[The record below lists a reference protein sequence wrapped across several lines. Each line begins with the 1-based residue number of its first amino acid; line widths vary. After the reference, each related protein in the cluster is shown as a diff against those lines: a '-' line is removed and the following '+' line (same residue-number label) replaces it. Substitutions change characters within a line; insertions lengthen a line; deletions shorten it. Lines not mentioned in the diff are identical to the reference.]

1 VRSCST
7 AAPLFSPAHKT
18 SATLQNPPKPF
29 ELQPSK
35 TLQVNVPHKTD
46 RIILED
52 ASLALRSG
60 RALLVVG
67 RAGEGKS
74 TLIRAIMLQARAR
87 AYTLG

>member
-1 VRSCST
+1 
-7 AAPLFSPAHKT
+7 
-18 SATLQNPPKPF
+18 
-29 ELQPSK
+29 
-35 TLQVNVPHKTD
+35 VPHKTD